1 MVKYVYK
8 KRGLTILFS
17 IIDWFLKWLPKRK
30 VVNKNYYSKILI
42 VNFGHIGDA
51 ILLSPFLSIL
61 KSRFEKAEID
71 VLTNPYSE
79 NVFKRIKSVNRVISF
94 LPFWGNQKR
103 KKGDFFK
110 SFISFFILIQT
121 LKKRKYDLSFDTKGD
136 PLVILLLFLARIKRR
151 IGYDHGGLGNFLTD
165 VPVLNEKQHQILIY
179 LDLLEPLG
187 IEIEKENIKLN
198 WPLLSEERQWA
209 NNFLFRK
216 GVRKNDVLIIIHPG
230 SRDSSRMWP
239 VVYWH
244 KLIKELLNSAPVKI
258 ILVVGKGE
266 ENLIKQITKGIN
278 DSNVIQVIN
287 PNLSDLAALI
297 AWAKIFI
304 GVNSGPGHLA
314 AALNIPVVSI
324 FSAANDP
331 VRWRPFTK
339 KLHLFYCSLPCKN
352 CQKKSCKELTCLKL
366 IKPHK
371 VASVILEALKFS

>member
-1 MVKYVYK
+1 M
-8 KRGLTILFS
+8 
-17 IIDWFLKWLPKRK
+17 
-30 VVNKNYYSKILI
+30 
-42 VNFGHIGDA
+42 
-51 ILLSPFLSIL
+51 
-61 KSRFEKAEID
+61 
-71 VLTNPYSE
+71 
-79 NVFKRIKSVNRVISF
+79 
-94 LPFWGNQKR
+94 
-103 KKGDFFK
+103 
-110 SFISFFILIQT
+110 
-121 LKKRKYDLSFDTKGD
+121 
-136 PLVILLLFLARIKRR
+136 
-151 IGYDHGGLGNFLTD
+151 
-165 VPVLNEKQHQILIY
+165 
-179 LDLLEPLG
+179 
-187 IEIEKENIKLN
+187 
-198 WPLLSEERQWA
+198 
-209 NNFLFRK
+209 
-216 GVRKNDVLIIIHPG
+216 
-230 SRDSSRMWP
+230 
-239 VVYWH
+239 
-244 KLIKELLNSAPVKI
+244 
-258 ILVVGKGE
+258 VVGKGE